1 MFKANRGFLRPRF
14 FLTPMVPVAG
24 CGSAKEP
31 RPHTTTMP
39 IVVKT
44 VSTRQQGRVLSPRGS
59 EAGPLQIQA
68 LTRPVNLVP
77 VGGEKPWT
85 YASLR
90 TRGMLSTRDASRA
103 APSVGRC
110 RIGQGEKG
118 VAVSKDSGAA
128 A

>member
-1 MFKANRGFLRPRF
+1 MLKANRGFLRPRF

-31 RPHTTTMP
+31 RPHTTTARV
-39 IVVKT
+39 VVKT
-44 VSTRQQGRVLSPRGS
+44 VSTRQQGRVLSPRGRI
-59 EAGPLQIQA
+59 AGPLQIHA
-68 LTRPVNLVP
+68 LTRPVNMVP

-90 TRGMLSTRDASRA
+90 TRGMLSTRDQCRA

-110 RIGQGEKG
+110 LIGQGEKG
-118 VAVSKDSGAA
+118 AA
-128 A
+128 YLKETT